1 MIQSGEDDSAVML
14 IGEDGFARIIYDP
27 DEDLSIEEIAR
38 QSEKDHNV
46 SGATIKYAGEETTED

>member
-14 IGEDGFARIIYDP
+14 IGEDGSARIIYDP
-27 DEDLSIEEIAR
+27 DEDLGIEEIAR
-38 QSEKDHNV
+38 QAEKDHNA